1 MSRNIEENVVKMRFD
16 NQEFDQNIEESQETV
31 NKFKD
36 TLTSL
41 PQQIYIGLQNTLSA
55 LNLRDIIGI
64 GAALGG
70 IALVKNGVQSLGY
83 EIQAI
88 CANTLGAINNVVN
101 TAIYQINTGG
111 KARAMNIENAKFQIE
126 GLKLDVETFMTAADY
141 AVSGTAYSLDAAA
154 KVASQLGASGVTQLE
169 ELKAALR
176 SVSGVAAMT
185 NSSYEEIGNIY
196 TTMASNGK
204 LMTENIR
211 SFSARGLNITANLA
225 KALNKTEA
233 EISDMVTKGKIDFK
247 TFYTA
252 MDEAFGEHAKDAN
265 KTFEGS
271 MNNVRSALSRIGEGL
286 WTPIIQNSIEVFNS
300 LRLAINQFKAELAD
314 NAVYTTFAE
323 HIKNIYWNAQN
334 MIDLVK
340 YAIENTGFMESLSNF
355 FNNIFKIADEIFDA
369 FSFDYSFV
377 VDEIFNNISILLTK
391 FKEFIS
397 VIRDA
402 VDEALGIRILG
413 GEFNSLVLWVS
424 RLLQS
429 LEQINMLDLK
439 DVFISWFKAVKSV
452 WETVSDILGI
462 KKDNIT
468 AIFDNVVK
476 TALDLFKQLK
486 LSDERI
492 DKITRTFRGFASALD
507 IVKMLV
513 VSIYN
518 FIKPIFDYIP
528 TVVDYVL
535 SITATIGDA
544 IYEVRNAIKEN
555 EVFDKLLQN
564 ILKVAIFLKEV
575 IEKIGTNFFEAFFGD
590 ETEGTRFID
599 RLLNFVNRLAESLAG
614 AFDNLDLNGVDLSPI
629 ADFLRSLASFG
640 LSEEDGTEAE
650 DNLNWVTKL
659 FNKIKSFFTMVGDF
673 FSNTIFGGNEN
684 FSKLNEFIE
693 SVSDGLGTFMD
704 HLTGFVSEMNIDQV
718 TVIAVTALI
727 YEMLKM
733 IKEIILA
740 FFDFVLQL
748 TAIFTGT
755 AANAGSTLDKL
766 LDKTMAYI
774 DKIGIGSSLFSK
786 LHTLFQDIGAM
797 NLQEIFHGYKN
808 KDTFTSALTS
818 IADVLK
824 AFGLAMI
831 EIAVALFVV
840 ALIPKD
846 RLQTGVDVF
855 VQLITMLGIII
866 GALVLV
872 TNISNSL
879 KITANLNASLI
890 KVGGVAQSPLFALA
904 GIIGAFGLMFV
915 EIAAALFVITQLCDT
930 SKVDHA
936 VEILYTMIAIISTV
950 IFSITL
956 IFQLAKVDGSML
968 AGMTGVFIS
977 LGLVLLAIAA
987 AVAVLSLSFKSG
999 EEGKIWTAV
1008 LVIGALML
1016 VIGAII
1022 GFTTF
1027 MAEGNADVPLT
1038 VGAGLLMALVGFI
1051 GVIAAIAGALLILS
1065 QIDKEALLIAGAV
1078 LGILVTI
1085 IGGIAILAVAVG
1097 GLVGDMGPQA
1107 LAGMAIALGA
1117 LIAMGDLI
1125 VKLVPVI
1132 SSVALVVASFALV
1145 VNAIKDFI
1153 KMLSELDALKVDN
1166 IIDNTFDLLI
1176 GISSAIPVAVFTLI
1190 SGAIDS
1196 MAQLF
1201 PIILKFV
1208 KESVIP
1214 FIMELFDIMVPASV
1228 KKLLESFS
1236 IFANAI
1242 ISLIPVL
1249 IDLLSDIFLGSGSL
1263 LTYIFDIIDAIWDT
1277 TIDWINERIPVV
1289 VDDIFKII
1297 ITLIKA
1303 VNLAL
1308 GDNWDELDEELQKLI
1323 DQTIKLASDLLT
1335 GEQTWDQID
1344 EAFEKLFEHLKDVI
1358 EDNKDVIGEA
1368 FRSLGQVIGQSI
1380 FEGLVESLPEGKIK
1394 DWILGETG
1402 YNDITNTSPSGSLA
1416 EQYGIDTNFDLSSLI
1431 GGINNG
1437 IDLSNIDVSNIP
1449 GQIDIDSLNALNN
1462 NRTINN
1468 NVNVR
1473 TETTVDLEGSVKRLF
1488 KANVYE
1494 GQEQRRS
1501 GRLAWN

>member
-1 MSRNIEENVVKMRFD
+1 
-16 NQEFDQNIEESQETV
+16 
-31 NKFKD
+31 
-36 TLTSL
+36 
-41 PQQIYIGLQNTLSA
+41 
-55 LNLRDIIGI
+55 
-64 GAALGG
+64 
-70 IALVKNGVQSLGY
+70 
-83 EIQAI
+83 
-88 CANTLGAINNVVN
+88 
-101 TAIYQINTGG
+101 
-111 KARAMNIENAKFQIE
+111 
-126 GLKLDVETFMTAADY
+126 
-141 AVSGTAYSLDAAA
+141 
-154 KVASQLGASGVTQLE
+154 
-169 ELKAALR
+169 
-176 SVSGVAAMT
+176 
-185 NSSYEEIGNIY
+185 
-196 TTMASNGK
+196 
-204 LMTENIR
+204 
-211 SFSARGLNITANLA
+211 
-225 KALNKTEA
+225 
-233 EISDMVTKGKIDFK
+233 
-247 TFYTA
+247 
-252 MDEAFGEHAKDAN
+252 
-265 KTFEGS
+265 
-271 MNNVRSALSRIGEGL
+271 
-286 WTPIIQNSIEVFNS
+286 
-300 LRLAINQFKAELAD
+300 
-314 NAVYTTFAE
+314 
-323 HIKNIYWNAQN
+323 

-340 YAIENTGFMESLSNF
+340 YAIENTGFMESLSSF

-439 DVFISWFKAVKSV
+439 DVFVSWFKAVKSV
-452 WETVSDILGI
+452 WETVTDILGI

-468 AIFDNVVK
+468 SIFDNVVK

-555 EVFDKLLQN
+555 EVFDKVLQN
-564 ILKVAIFLKEV
+564 ILNVAIFLKDV

-629 ADFLRSLASFG
+629 ADFLRSLANFG
-640 LSEEDGTEAE
+640 LSEGEGTEAE
-650 DNLNWVTKL
+650 GNLNWVAKL
-659 FNKIKSFFTMVGDF
+659 FEKIKSFFTMVGDF
-673 FSNTIFGGNEN
+673 FENNIFSDKLN
-684 FSKLNEFIE
+684 FDKLNEFIG

-704 HLTGFVSEMNIDQV
+704 HLTGFVSEMNIDQI
-718 TVIAVTALI
+718 TVVAVTALI

-755 AANAGSTLDKL
+755 AANAGSNLSSIFDHIETFL
-766 LDKTMAYI
+766 
-774 DKIGIGSSLFSK
+774 DKIGPGAGLFTK
-786 LHTLFQDIGAM
+786 LHILFQDIQSI
-797 NLQEIFHGYKN
+797 NFQEIFHGYKS
-808 KDTFTSALTS
+808 KDTFTSVVTAVAK
-818 IADVLK
+818 ILK

-831 EIAVALFVV
+831 EIALALFVIS
-840 ALIPKD
+840 LIPKD
-846 RLQTGVDVF
+846 RLQAGIDTF

-872 TNISNSL
+872 ANVSNVKVLTQSINVQFFKAFGNPSQL
-879 KITANLNASLI
+879 TPLGSLI
-890 KVGGVAQSPLFALA
+890 Q
-904 GIIGAFGLMFV
+904 AFGGMFL
-915 EIAAALFVITQLCDT
+915 EIAAALFIITSLCDPT
-930 SKVDHA
+930 RIEDA
-936 VEILYTMIAIISTV
+936 VEILYTMVGIIST
-950 IFSITL
+950 I
-956 IFQLAKVDGSML
+956 
-968 AGMTGVFIS
+968 VFI
-977 LGLVLLAIAA
+977 LTLTFGLIDGIDDQLLKSMAWLFASIDLLLI
-987 AVAVLSLSFKSG
+987 AVAASIAILSLSFKSG
-999 EEGKIWTAV
+999 EESKLWTSVAV
-1008 LVIGALML
+1008 ISAFFVI
-1016 VIGAII
+1016 IGAII
-1022 GFTTF
+1022 GF
-1027 MAEGNADVPLT
+1027 MMIAAEGNEGIPLT
-1038 VGAGLLMALVGFI
+1038 VGAGLLMSLLGFI
-1051 GVIAAIAGALLILS
+1051 GVILYVAGALLILS
-1065 QIDKEALLIAGAV
+1065 QIDEKALLVSAAV
-1078 LGILVTI
+1078 LGVLVTI

-1107 LAGMAIALGA
+1107 LAGMAIVLAA
-1117 LIAMGDLI
+1117 LISVGDLV
-1125 VKLVPVI
+1125 VKLVPA
-1132 SSVALVVASFALV
+1132 VAAVAVVVASFALV

-1153 KMLSELDALKVDN
+1153 KMLSELDGVEVEN
-1166 IIDNTFDLLI
+1166 IVKNIFDLFI
-1176 GISSAIPVAVFTLI
+1176 GISGAIPVAVFTLI

-1236 IFANAI
+1236 IFSNAI

-1308 GDNWDELDEELQKLI
+1308 GNNWDELDEELQKLI

-1368 FRSLGQVIGQSI
+1368 FKSLGQVIGQSI

-1402 YNDITNTSPSGSLA
+1402 YNDITSTSPSGSLA

-1431 GGINNG
+1431 GGINSG